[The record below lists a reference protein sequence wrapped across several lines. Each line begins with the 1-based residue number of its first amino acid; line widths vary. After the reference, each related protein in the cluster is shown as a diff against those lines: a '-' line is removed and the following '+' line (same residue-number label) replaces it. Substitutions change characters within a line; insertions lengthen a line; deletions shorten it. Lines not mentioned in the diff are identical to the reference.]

1 MDKDFFS
8 NRHHFIFFLALL
20 IGGTISTAPA
30 RAAFLDFDPPARAS
44 AMGGNLVADPEGSE
58 SFYFN
63 PAGLGSVDRL
73 NLSARY
79 EALEPGLEEDS
90 LSTSSLTA
98 AVPLDSWGTS
108 GLSWD
113 HFGSNNLQEDRFRLD
128 WGRDFTELKAIGN
141 FQLGFSFSYLK
152 QAYVLNSALPGLTGS
167 NFTGEA
173 FSMGVGI
180 LYKPW
185 PSLTLG
191 FSADDLTQ
199 PNLGVVGVYLFPVA
213 WRWGAAYD
221 FDLAGAG
228 SLMLTVS
235 QDDLGSGL
243 ETQGGGEWRLPFLNL
258 ALRAGGDAYQG
269 DLGIG
274 WSNSFL
280 RLDYAYLFSWG
291 AAPSIGSEGL
301 PANYVLELTFL
312 GAETSPQSSSTYPW
326 FVEKARQAA
335 QIKNWR
341 WALWYYSEALKL
353 NSADPQ
359 VRAEKQAALQN
370 YNKERAAQYF
380 GLGQAAESQGYFT
393 EAQRDDAWA
402 AQLDPQE
409 PQYQQAADRLK
420 NQPVSPGLS
429 DTKGL
434 SGLSD
439 PKVQNLLSRVLELLS
454 KGEKKKALDLLSR
467 AQSLHPQDPLLT
479 RLSKSLAGS
488 SSFVSSKPSP
498 GSSAHSNP
506 QTEQLLLEA
515 DLYVQKGRPD
525 LARENWKKVLAID
538 SSNPQ
543 AREKLVESKAEGEK
557 SLTPEENQ
565 KAQELYQKGLQAY
578 LNGDMSEAVKDW
590 QKTLQAD
597 PHNVNALNNLVRAKL
612 ESGGTTP

>member
-1 MDKDFFS
+1 MDITVFNKC
-8 NRHHFIFFLALL
+8 NRFIFFLALL
-20 IGGTISTAPA
+20 IGGIISTGPTQ
-30 RAAFLDFDPPARAS
+30 AAFLDFDPPARAS

-63 PAGLGSVDRL
+63 PAGLGSVDKL

-98 AVPLDSWGTS
+98 AIPLDTWGTS

-128 WGRDFTELKAIGN
+128 WGRNFSELKTIGN
-141 FQLGFSFSYLK
+141 LKLGFSFSYLK
-152 QAYVLNSALPGLTGS
+152 QAYVLNSALTGLTGS

-180 LYKPW
+180 LYQPW

-221 FDLAGAG
+221 FALADAG
-228 SLMLTVS
+228 SLVLTLS

-291 AAPSIGSEGL
+291 SAPSIGSEGL

-312 GAETSPQSSSTYPW
+312 GSEPSPQPSSTYPW

-335 QIKNWR
+335 LVKNWR
-341 WALWYYSEALKL
+341 WALWYYSEALKF

-359 VRAEKQAALQN
+359 VRAEKQTVLQN

-380 GLGQAAESQGYFT
+380 SLGQAAESQGYFT

-409 PQYQQAADRLK
+409 LRYQQAVDRLK
-420 NQPVSPGLS
+420 NKSGSPELS
-429 DTKGL
+429 ETKVL

-439 PKVQNLLSRVLELLS
+439 PKVQGLLSQILELLS
-454 KGEKKKALDLLSR
+454 KGERKKALELLSQV
-467 AQSLHPQDPLLT
+467 QSLYPKDALLT
-479 RLSKSLAGS
+479 RLSQSLEGS
-488 SSFVSSKPSP
+488 RSAVSSKASP
-498 GSSAHSNP
+498 GFNP
-506 QTEQLLLEA
+506 KTEQLLLEA

-543 AREKLVESKAEGEK
+543 AREKLKESKAEGEK

-565 KAQELYQKGLQAY
+565 KALELYQKGLQAY
-578 LNGDMSEAVKDW
+578 LNGDITEAVKDW
-590 QKTLQAD
+590 QETLQVD

>member
-1 MDKDFFS
+1 LDITVFNKC
-8 NRHHFIFFLALL
+8 NRFIFFLALL
-20 IGGTISTAPA
+20 IGGIISTGPTQ
-30 RAAFLDFDPPARAS
+30 AAFLDFDPPARAS

-63 PAGLGSVDRL
+63 PAGLGSVDKL

-98 AVPLDSWGTS
+98 AIPLDTWGTS

-128 WGRDFTELKAIGN
+128 WGRNFSELKTIGN
-141 FQLGFSFSYLK
+141 LKLGFSFSYLK
-152 QAYVLNSALPGLTGS
+152 QAYVLNSALTGLTGS

-180 LYKPW
+180 LYQPW

-221 FDLAGAG
+221 FALADAG
-228 SLMLTVS
+228 SLVLTLS

-291 AAPSIGSEGL
+291 SAPSIGSEGL

-312 GAETSPQSSSTYPW
+312 GSEPSPQPSSTYPW

-335 QIKNWR
+335 LVKNWR
-341 WALWYYSEALKL
+341 WALWYYSEALKF

-359 VRAEKQAALQN
+359 VRAEKQTVLQN

-380 GLGQAAESQGYFT
+380 SLGQAAESQGYFT

-409 PQYQQAADRLK
+409 LRYQQAVDRLK
-420 NQPVSPGLS
+420 NKSGSPELS
-429 DTKGL
+429 ETKVL

-439 PKVQNLLSRVLELLS
+439 PKVQGLLSQILELLS
-454 KGEKKKALDLLSR
+454 KGERKKALELLSQV
-467 AQSLHPQDPLLT
+467 QSLYPKDALLT
-479 RLSKSLAGS
+479 RLSQSLEGS
-488 SSFVSSKPSP
+488 RSAVSSKASP
-498 GSSAHSNP
+498 GFNP
-506 QTEQLLLEA
+506 KTEQLLLEA

-543 AREKLVESKAEGEK
+543 AREKLKESKAEGEK

-565 KAQELYQKGLQAY
+565 KALELYQKGLQAY
-578 LNGDMSEAVKDW
+578 LNGDITEAVKDW
-590 QKTLQAD
+590 QETLQVD